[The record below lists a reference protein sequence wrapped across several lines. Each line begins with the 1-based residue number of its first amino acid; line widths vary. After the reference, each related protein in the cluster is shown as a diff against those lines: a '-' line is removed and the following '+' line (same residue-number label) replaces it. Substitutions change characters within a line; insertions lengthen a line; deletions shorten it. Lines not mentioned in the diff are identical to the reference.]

1 MKIDGRGRRK
11 TSERRLI
18 LRTREAS
25 GTHRIQVIAWLSVLL
40 TGLRPVFGTTPPSTT
55 TSVPSRRGETV
66 IYRSFGTATLPTG
79 TSEPSPRGEGVIYR
93 LFGTGTLP
101 TSSSVASP
109 RGKTVI
115 YRSFATAIMPTGISA
130 PSPRGKASS
139 NRSQT
144 GLFPM
149 L

>member
-79 TSEPSPRGEGVIYR
+79 TSVASPRGEGVIYR
-93 LFGTGTLP
+93 VFGTATLP
-101 TSSSVASP
+101 TGTSVASRRDKGGFYP
-109 RGKTVI
+109 VFGT
-115 YRSFATAIMPTGISA
+115 ATHPTGTPV
-130 PSPRGKASS
+130 PSLRGEATP
-139 NRSQT
+139 NRYLT
-144 GLFPM
+144 GL
-149 L
+149 